1 MSILT
6 QLSTEKIGVEID
18 RIKAAKTSIKASIEG
33 KGITVPAGTKIDGMS
48 SYIDAID
55 TGGGVSLD
63 VITAASLPATV
74 VDGQIVVITDTP
86 AGTIYVDT
94 DEPANPANG
103 DVWVVVGASE
113 SGIAFSET
121 FRNGLSGAYQYTG
134 GAWGFG
140 TGYIGKNGSWEQF
153 AFGFP
158 AAGTPLSDWTWQQII
173 DFANSGIDPTRFFAV
188 GDSKDMELTT
198 GEVVSL
204 VIGDFHHNTIT
215 GTGKTA
221 TFAFSMHPKCLNTTY
236 KMNNSDTNSDGYEY
250 SMFRKQTIPTIEA
263 TLPQELLADG
273 AIKYVDVT
281 ASWGYA
287 STTLVTFSDR
297 LRMHSVTEIGLA
309 YSETAVEGSTYAYY
323 AAGNR
328 VKTRNGAATDYW
340 TRSANTATSNRW
352 NYISS
357 NGNCGRNAPSAT
369 LSVALA
375 FDI

>member
-1 MSILT
+1 MSVNSKMTAIADAIRAKTGGTELLT
-6 QLSTEKIGVEID
+6 LDDMAVEI
-18 RIKAAKTSIKASIEG
+18 A
-33 KGITVPAGTKIDGMS
+33 GISGSGAEIN
-48 SYIDAID
+48 A
-55 TGGGVSLD
+55 
-63 VITAASLPATV
+63 ITAASLPATV
-74 VDGQIVVITDTP
+74 TDGQIVVITDTA

-94 DEPANPANG
+94 DEPANPVSG

-121 FRNGLSGAYQYTG
+121 FRNGLNGAYQYIG

-158 AAGTPLSDWTWQQII
+158 AAGTPLSDWTWQQIV
-173 DFANSGIDPTRFFAV
+173 DFSNSGIDPTRFFAV
-188 GDSKDMELTT
+188 GDEKELELTT
-198 GEVVSL
+198 GEVITV

-215 GTGKTA
+215 GTDKTA
-221 TFAFSMHPKCLNTTY
+221 AFAFTMHPKCLNTTY

-250 SMFRKQTIPTIEA
+250 SIFRKQTIPTIEA

-281 ASWGYA
+281 ASWGYG
-287 STTLVTFSDR
+287 STNLVTFSDR
-297 LRMHSVTEIGLA
+297 LRMHSVTEIGLTDP
-309 YSETAVEGSTYAYY
+309 ETAVEGSAYAYY

-340 TRSANTATSNRW
+340 TRSANTSTTNRW
-352 NYISS
+352 NYISYS
-357 NGNCGRNAPSAT
+357 GSVGRNAPSAT
-369 LSVALA
+369 QGAALA